1 MEGKG
6 CSGQRAPVHAGR
18 SPRPGRTAALLWLP
32 ALIEVSVTSWLL
44 GKQELDFQAWGPAG
58 PPGLVPS

>member
-1 MEGKG
+1 M
-6 CSGQRAPVHAGR
+6 HAGR